1 MRTKDIILG
10 TVTIGGIAVIL
21 FYVIMSVYHH
31 EYVGSAT
38 PAVSRLA
45 A

>member
-1 MRTKDIILG
+1 MRTKDVVLG
-10 TVTIGGIAVIL
+10 VVIIGGIVVIL

-38 PAVSRLA
+38 PAVSRRVA
-45 A
+45 

>member
-10 TVTIGGIAVIL
+10 TVIIGGIAVII

-38 PAVSRLA
+38 PAISLLA